1 MTQYMTRFYDTIWIY
16 NPKKQHPLQ
25 LLFMAKREE
34 KLLFF
39 FYNWLICEWKE
50 DLLQILQS
58 SSEVMAC
65 TPFLADKIDKQIGSF
80 LWPSDLQ
87 FLRNSMFFQ

>member
-25 LLFMAKREE
+25 LLFMAKSEE

-50 DLLQILQS
+50 DLL
-58 SSEVMAC
+58 
-65 TPFLADKIDKQIGSF
+65 
-80 LWPSDLQ
+80 
-87 FLRNSMFFQ
+87 